1 MVDEQNKST
10 EEEAVKIEEE
20 SGDKE
25 KHSARGADGI
35 EKGGATEE
43 RSKTELDVE
52 GLGLEEFPQEVA
64 ADESKEKVQVK
75 RKNKRE
81 WVLTFFS
88 LLVILIMV
96 IGGVFIWAR
105 YFASDD
111 GKRLALN
118 TPLGV
123 VYELEPFFVPLNSNA
138 ESGKFLRAT
147 MVLELFNE
155 SSYEQVESRIEE
167 VRSNIFKILVNTSPK
182 NVGNTKGK
190 KVLAERIVSTSN
202 HLLGEKVVKRIFF
215 KDVLVI

>member
-1 MVDEQNKST
+1 MVDEQKKST
-10 EEEAVKIEEE
+10 EEGAVKTQEE
-20 SGDKE
+20 SGDKK
-25 KHSARGADGI
+25 KHSGRGADGI
-35 EKGGATEE
+35 EEGGATKE

-52 GLGLEEFPQEVA
+52 GLDLEESPQDVA
-64 ADESKEKVQVK
+64 ADEREEKVQVK
-75 RKNKRE
+75 GGHKRE

-123 VYELEPFFVPLNSNA
+123 VYELKSFFVPLNSNA

-147 MVLELFNE
+147 VVLELFNE
-155 SSYEQVESRIEE
+155 SSYEQIESRIEE
-167 VRSNIFKILVNTSPK
+167 VRSNIFKILVNASPK

-190 KVLAERIVSTSN
+190 KVLAEKIVSTSN
-202 HLLGEKVVKRIFF
+202 LLFGEKVVKRIFF

>member
-25 KHSARGADGI
+25 NHSARGADGI
-35 EKGGATEE
+35 EEGGATEE

-52 GLGLEEFPQEVA
+52 GLDSEESSQEVA

-111 GKRLALN
+111 GKRL
-118 TPLGV
+118 
-123 VYELEPFFVPLNSNA
+123 E
-138 ESGKFLRAT
+138 
-147 MVLELFNE
+147 
-155 SSYEQVESRIEE
+155 
-167 VRSNIFKILVNTSPK
+167 
-182 NVGNTKGK
+182 
-190 KVLAERIVSTSN
+190 
-202 HLLGEKVVKRIFF
+202 
-215 KDVLVI
+215 

>member
-35 EKGGATEE
+35 EEGGTTEE

-52 GLGLEEFPQEVA
+52 GLGLEESPQEVA

-88 LLVILIMV
+88 LLVILLMV

-155 SSYEQVESRIEE
+155 SSYEQIESRIEE
-167 VRSNIFKILVNTSPK
+167 VRSNIFKILVNASPK

-190 KVLAERIVSTSN
+190 KALAERIVSTSN
-202 HLLGEKVVKRIFF
+202 LLLGEKIVKRIFF

>member
-25 KHSARGADGI
+25 KHSARGADGT
-35 EKGGATEE
+35 EEGGATEE

-52 GLGLEEFPQEVA
+52 SLDLEESPQEVA

-88 LLVILIMV
+88 LLVILLMV

>member
-35 EKGGATEE
+35 EKDGTPEE

-52 GLGLEEFPQEVA
+52 GLDLEESPQEVA
-64 ADESKEKVQVK
+64 ADEREEKVQVK
-75 RKNKRE
+75 RRNKRE

-155 SSYEQVESRIEE
+155 SFYEQVESRIEE
-167 VRSNIFKILVNTSPK
+167 VRSNIFKILANTSPK

>member
-1 MVDEQNKST
+1 MVDEQKKST
-10 EEEAVKIEEE
+10 EKKAVKTQEE

-25 KHSARGADGI
+25 KHSGRGADGI
-35 EKGGATEE
+35 EEGGATEE

-52 GLGLEEFPQEVA
+52 GLDLEESPQEVA
-64 ADESKEKVQVK
+64 ADRREETVQVK
-75 RKNKRE
+75 KRNKRE

-123 VYELEPFFVPLNSNA
+123 VYELKPFFVPLNSNA

-155 SSYEQVESRIEE
+155 SSYEQIESRIEE
-167 VRSNIFKILVNTSPK
+167 VRSNIFKILVNASPE

-202 HLLGEKVVKRIFF
+202 HLFGEKVVKRIFF